1 MLNRRSALMLLSG
14 ALATPK
20 TALATTPRE
29 ITWDDLL
36 PVGVPYSEIIGEGE
50 LDEVND
56 TWNPIY
62 DENATKLNESLD
74 GSYIKMPGFIIPFD
88 IGVKGVTEFMLVPYT
103 GACIHMPPPPANQLV
118 MVNAKTPWPSD
129 DLWNPVWVIG
139 MMRMQLQT
147 TDLGLTGYAIVA
159 DQMEVYE
166 W

>member
-20 TALATTPRE
+20 TALAATPRE

-147 TDLGLTGYAIVA
+147 TDLGQTGYAIVA

>member
-1 MLNRRSALMLLSG
+1 MLFSG

-20 TALATTPRE
+20 TALAATPKE

-147 TDLGLTGYAIVA
+147 TDLGQTGYAIVA

>member
-1 MLNRRSALMLLSG
+1 MLNRRSALMLFSG

-20 TALATTPRE
+20 TALAATPKE

-50 LDEVND
+50 LDEVSD

-147 TDLGLTGYAIVA
+147 TDLGQTGYAIVA

>member
-1 MLNRRSALMLLSG
+1 MLNRRSTLMLLSG

-20 TALATTPRE
+20 TALAATLRE

-36 PVGVPYSEIIGEGE
+36 PAGVPYSEIIGEGE

-74 GSYIKMPGFIIPFD
+74 GSYIKMPGFVIPFD
-88 IGVKGVTEFMLVPYT
+88 ISAKGVTEFMLVPYT

-129 DLWNPVWVIG
+129 DLWDPIWVIG
-139 MMRMQLQT
+139 MMRTRLQS
-147 TDLGLTGYAIVA
+147 TDLGQTGYAIVA

>member
-1 MLNRRSALMLLSG
+1 MLNRRSALMLFSG

-20 TALATTPRE
+20 TALAATPRE

-36 PVGVPYSEIIGEGE
+36 PAGVPYSEIIGEGE

-88 IGVKGVTEFMLVPYT
+88 IGVKGVTEFILVPYT

-139 MMRMQLQT
+139 MMRMQLQS
-147 TDLGLTGYAIVA
+147 TDLGQTGYAIVA

>member
-20 TALATTPRE
+20 TALAATPRE

-62 DENATKLNESLD
+62 DENATKLNESLN

-118 MVNAKTPWPSD
+118 MVNAKTPWRSD

-139 MMRMQLQT
+139 MMRMQLQS
-147 TDLGLTGYAIVA
+147 TDLGQTGYAIVA

>member
-1 MLNRRSALMLLSG
+1 MLNRRSALMLFSG

-20 TALATTPRE
+20 TALAATPRE

-36 PVGVPYSEIIGEGE
+36 PAGVPYSEIIGEGE

-147 TDLGLTGYAIVA
+147 TDLGQTGYAIVA

>member
-1 MLNRRSALMLLSG
+1 MLNRRSALMLFSG

-20 TALATTPRE
+20 TALAATPRE

-118 MVNAKTPWPSD
+118 MVNAKTPWRSD

-147 TDLGLTGYAIVA
+147 TDLGQTGYAIVA

>member
-20 TALATTPRE
+20 TALAATPKE

-139 MMRMQLQT
+139 MMRMQLQS
-147 TDLGLTGYAIVA
+147 TDLGQTGYAIVA

>member
-20 TALATTPRE
+20 TALAATPRE

-36 PVGVPYSEIIGEGE
+36 PAGVPYSEIIGEGE

-139 MMRMQLQT
+139 MMRMQLQS
-147 TDLGLTGYAIVA
+147 TDLGQTGYAIVA

>member
-1 MLNRRSALMLLSG
+1 MLNRRSTLMLLSG

-20 TALATTPRE
+20 TALAATLRE

-36 PVGVPYSEIIGEGE
+36 PAGVPYSEIIGEGE

-74 GSYIKMPGFIIPFD
+74 GSYIKMPGFVIPFD
-88 IGVKGVTEFMLVPYT
+88 ISAKGVTEFMLVPYT

-129 DLWNPVWVIG
+129 DLWDPIWVIG
-139 MMRMQLQT
+139 MMRTQLQS
-147 TDLGLTGYAIVA
+147 TDLGQTGYAIVA
-159 DQMEVYE
+159 DQIEVYE

>member
-20 TALATTPRE
+20 TALAATPRE

-56 TWNPIY
+56 KWNPIY
-62 DENATKLNESLD
+62 DENATKLNESLN

-147 TDLGLTGYAIVA
+147 TDLGQTGYAIVA

>member
-1 MLNRRSALMLLSG
+1 MLLSG

-20 TALATTPRE
+20 TALAATLRE

-36 PVGVPYSEIIGEGE
+36 PAGVPYSEIIGEGE

-74 GSYIKMPGFIIPFD
+74 GSYIKMPGFVIPFD
-88 IGVKGVTEFMLVPYT
+88 ISAKGVTEFMLVPYT

-129 DLWNPVWVIG
+129 DLWDPIWVIG
-139 MMRMQLQT
+139 MMRTRLQS
-147 TDLGLTGYAIVA
+147 TDLGQTGYAIVA

>member
-1 MLNRRSALMLLSG
+1 MLNRRSALMSLSG
-14 ALATPK
+14 ALVTPK
-20 TALATTPRE
+20 TVLAATPRE

-36 PVGVPYSEIIGEGE
+36 PAGVPYSEIIGEGE

-139 MMRMQLQT
+139 MMRMQLQS
-147 TDLGLTGYAIVA
+147 TDLGQTGYAIVA

>member
-1 MLNRRSALMLLSG
+1 MLNRRSALMLFSG

-20 TALATTPRE
+20 TALAATPKE

-88 IGVKGVTEFMLVPYT
+88 IGVKGVTEFMLVPYM

-147 TDLGLTGYAIVA
+147 TDLGQTGYAIVA